1 MASAIIHMAVA
12 KVVKEKLGLK
22 LNEKE
27 YYLGSIAPDISKEIN
42 RSRDESHFIYDGK
55 MHIEEFV
62 NKYYVFLNKPF
73 ELGYLIHLYTDE
85 IWTNGFLNEVLN
97 NNQIKLLDGRVV
109 ELSNEEVRNIIYND
123 YSNMN
128 ILLLEEYN
136 MDLSL
141 FYEEF
146 DYPVIHIEEIPNNLL
161 NIIVNKIGIIS
172 FNSKLEK
179 AYVFD
184 ICNIKRF
191 IEDASNYC
199 VSKINNVL
207 SR

>member
-12 KVVKEKLGLK
+12 KVVKEKMNLS

-27 YYLGSIAPDISKEIN
+27 YYLGTIAPDISKEIN
-42 RSRDESHFIYDGK
+42 RSRDESHFIRNGNICVDDF
-55 MHIEEFV
+55 I
-62 NKYYVFLNKPF
+62 NKYRLFLNNAF
-73 ELGYLIHLYTDE
+73 EIGYLIHLCTDA
-85 IWTNGFLNEVLN
+85 IWNSNFLDNFVYDNQVKFIDGTVLN
-97 NNQIKLLDGRVV
+97 
-109 ELSNEEVRNIIYND
+109 LSKEDIRKVIYND

-146 DYPVIHIEEIPNNLL
+146 EYPIIHIDEIPNNLL
-161 NIIVNKIGIIS
+161 NIIVKKIGIIS
-172 FNSKLEK
+172 LNSKLEK
-179 AYVFD
+179 SLVFD
-184 ICNIKRF
+184 INNVKKF

-199 VSKINNVL
+199 VNVL
-207 SR
+207 SNLI